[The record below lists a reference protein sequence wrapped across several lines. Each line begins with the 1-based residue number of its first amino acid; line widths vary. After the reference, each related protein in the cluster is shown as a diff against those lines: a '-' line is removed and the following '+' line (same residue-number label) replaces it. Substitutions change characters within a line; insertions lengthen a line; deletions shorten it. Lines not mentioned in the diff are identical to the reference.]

1 MQGSMSYV
9 FHRRITSAAVSLAP
23 SEVER
28 VTTNVLVVDDEEII
42 CTLFAAMLSQYGSYH
57 VVTTTD
63 GRQVMDILRR
73 EPFHVVLLDMSMPAI
88 SGLDLLRQ
96 ITQAFE
102 EVSVIIVQATGVS
115 RPPWNRCRRGRQI
128 SWPSLYQQRYSTC
141 AFNKPSSTPGRDG
154 LPVLMD

>member
-1 MQGSMSYV
+1 MQGRCLMS
-9 FHRRITSAAVSLAP
+9 FIGASQRSSLTDT

-96 ITQAFE
+96 IT
-102 EVSVIIVQATGVS
+102 
-115 RPPWNRCRRGRQI
+115 RP
-128 SWPSLYQQRYSTC
+128 LKRY
-141 AFNKPSSTPGRDG
+141 P
-154 LPVLMD
+154 